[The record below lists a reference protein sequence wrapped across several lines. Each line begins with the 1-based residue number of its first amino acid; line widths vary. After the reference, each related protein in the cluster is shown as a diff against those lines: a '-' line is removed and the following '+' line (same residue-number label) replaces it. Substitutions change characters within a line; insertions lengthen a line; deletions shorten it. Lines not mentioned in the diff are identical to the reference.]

1 MTVALEK
8 SDARADS
15 WYRWHGIVSQPTYR
29 VIEYFK
35 RYGNPVDPTV
45 LDNCSTKA
53 REYAYRAFGPSALV
67 GAVAF
72 LAKHATLPQIGLIFA
87 GLLALEVGRM
97 ALHILGCS
105 AQKKN
110 YIHVRGDADEIH
122 SAEPKIMSWNIL
134 GFPAGMNYT
143 CGGCIPFRKRFPEIV
158 ETIRNES
165 PDIVILQE
173 CLMDA
178 SVSEAFIK
186 EFTKDYAHFYI
197 HNGPNKFGLESGLLV
212 MTKSFV
218 SEYTFTPFATN
229 DWTMSRGFATLT
241 IPASDEGRPT
251 FAVIG
256 THMEAGSAPEDAEK
270 RKEQLAQIHAHAES
284 LTVTRVIIAGDLN
297 MDTAK
302 QEERD
307 ALSPVLDSIYAPEGL
322 ETCTTE
328 LNKIRYPDD
337 NSPPKEWIDQIS
349 VIRRSGAPVRVL
361 PEFKVIPAYQR
372 VNGRIDS
379 KTALSDHNAA
389 VATFK

>member
-1 MTVALEK
+1 MTVDLEK
-8 SDARADS
+8 SDARAES
-15 WYRWHGIVSQPTYR
+15 WYSWHGIVSQPTYR

-35 RYGNPVDPTV
+35 RYGNPADPNV
-45 LDNCSTKA
+45 LDNCSTIA
-53 REYAYRAFGPSALV
+53 REYAYRAFGPAALI
-67 GAVAF
+67 GAVAY
-72 LAKHATLPQIGLIFA
+72 LAKHVTLPRIGLIFA

-110 YIHVRGDADEIH
+110 YIHVRGEAAEIH

-158 ETIRNES
+158 KTIRSEN

-178 SVSEAFIK
+178 SVSETFIK
-186 EFTKDYAHFYI
+186 EFKKDYAHFYI

-218 SEYTFTPFATN
+218 FEYTFTPFQTN

-241 IPASDEGRPT
+241 IPASNEGRPA

-270 RKEQLAQIHAHAES
+270 RKEQLAQIQAHAKS
-284 LTVTRVIIAGDLN
+284 LNHVTTVILAGDLN
-297 MDTAK
+297 MNAA
-302 QEERD
+302 E
-307 ALSPVLDSIYAPEGL
+307 PVLGEVLDDYYVHGL

-337 NSPPKEWIDQIS
+337 KSPAKEWIDQVA
-349 VIRRSGAPVRVL
+349 VIKRSEAPERPL
-361 PEFKVIPAYQR
+361 TDFKVIPAYHR

-379 KTALSDHNAA
+379 RTAISDHNPV